1 MNSIAIFILLIAAL
15 FAAPCQGETHNSSQ
29 SVAFA
34 RFAQLGNSCIAAG
47 RITKN
52 ANMKEVEDAISAEF
66 KGDYLNICGPL
77 LDGFGEVEEVFDMTN
92 KSTSRILA
100 FSKITKPA
108 QSIYSRIIDPSPD
121 GRYVIYSD
129 GEKFLGQFFPM
140 SEFERL
146 MKKQGSDVNQTR
158 PFRFPAL
165 REQKLNP
172 PRASK
177 STGISYAPPPIPLTK
192 AAPSE
197 KVAPTVSDS
206 AVAQKEKSEGKKW
219 TGTVIAIGVL
229 MLVALFLLLFFVFK
243 LFGKKSV

>member
-1 MNSIAIFILLIAAL
+1 MKSISIFILLIAVL

-34 RFAQLGNSCIAAG
+34 RFAQLGNSCVAAG

-52 ANMKEVEDAISAEF
+52 AHMKEVEDAISAEF

-92 KSTSRILA
+92 NSTSRILA

-121 GRYVIYSD
+121 GRYVIYLD
-129 GEKFLGQFFPM
+129 GEKFLGQFFPL

-146 MKKQGSDVNQTR
+146 MKKQESDVNQTK
-158 PFRFPAL
+158 PFKFPAL

-172 PRASK
+172 PASK

-197 KVAPTVSDS
+197 KGATASDS
-206 AVAQKEKSEGKKW
+206 AIAQKEKFEGKEWMK
-219 TGTVIAIGVL
+219 TVIPRGVL
-229 MLVALFLLLFFVFK
+229 MLVALFLLLVFVFK
-243 LFGKKSV
+243 LFRKKSV